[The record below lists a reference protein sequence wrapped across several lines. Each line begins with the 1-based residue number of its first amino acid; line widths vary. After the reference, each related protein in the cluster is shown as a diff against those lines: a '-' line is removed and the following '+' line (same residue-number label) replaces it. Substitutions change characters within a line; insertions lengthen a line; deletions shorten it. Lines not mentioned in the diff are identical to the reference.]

1 MTVSYV
7 ERQQASPEDN
17 AFYDKAEARFEML
30 LNIFKV
36 FGHTPELDTVFTDM
50 IMAILKATRRN
61 DCQYC
66 VVQHETLSKRLG
78 ISEEKINDI
87 GDDRYKTSPHF
98 TEAEKALMDLTVQI
112 GIDANRVPKELWDR
126 LHTHFTEPQI
136 VEAVFTITIY
146 IAVSKFGDALG
157 VELEP
162 VFSGIQP
169 VLEVIHRGGHGEDR
183 DLFEPELRLLR
194 PREGAALRPWLCL
207 PRARCGGAC
216 RPPEGAAEAFAATAL
231 AAADPRRRRAH
242 RRLRGPSAARGHG
255 PARRRAGCGVAVDR
269 TLERG
274 PKDA

>member
-7 ERQQASPEDN
+7 ERDQASPETN
-17 AFYDKAEARFEML
+17 TFYNKAEDRFEML

-36 FGHTPELDTVFTDM
+36 FGHTPELGTVFTDL
-50 IMAILKATRRN
+50 IMAILKDGEIDWVTKELIILKATHRN

-87 GDDRYKTSPHF
+87 GDDRYKESPHF
-98 TEAEKALMDLTVQI
+98 TDAEKALMDLTVQI
-112 GIDANRVPKELWDR
+112 GVDANRVPKELWDR
-126 LHTHFTEPQI
+126 LHQHFTEPQI

-169 VLEVIHRGGHGEDR
+169 ILPIHH
-183 DLFEPELRLLR
+183 
-194 PREGAALRPWLCL
+194 
-207 PRARCGGAC
+207 
-216 RPPEGAAEAFAATAL
+216 
-231 AAADPRRRRAH
+231 
-242 RRLRGPSAARGHG
+242 
-255 PARRRAGCGVAVDR
+255 
-269 TLERG
+269 
-274 PKDA
+274 